1 MSLRVPDPGI
11 QCTVQASARD
21 GLRHAG
27 VPTCGPADPVSMAL
41 ANRLVGKPAAA
52 SCLEIAFGPASF
64 QFESQTQI
72 ALTGARAT
80 ARVGGVEQRFHTT
93 ISLKA
98 GDTLEIGPAS
108 AGARIYLAVSGE
120 LPADPFLGSASTYLP
135 AGFGGHEGRALRKGD
150 RLQTA
155 SVNGLPQLETPQ
167 ALRLPVSAS
176 YALRAVEGPDWIPG
190 AHRLTNAMY
199 HVTQRLSRMGAEIDG
214 DFPSFPD
221 AGLKPS
227 AAVFPGAL
235 QVTPQGRGFLL
246 LPDGQTTGGYPHLL
260 QVIRAD
266 RHLMGQLRPGD
277 SLRFL
282 MCTQAQA
289 EAALRAKQVL
299 LETWMPDFRL

>member
-1 MSLRVPDPGI
+1 MSLRVLDPGI
-11 QCTVQASARD
+11 QCTVQAAARD

-27 VPTCGPADPVSMAL
+27 VPACGPADPVSMAL
-41 ANRLVGKPAAA
+41 ANRLVGKPVAAP
-52 SCLEIAFGPASF
+52 CLEITFGPACF
-64 QFESQTQI
+64 RFESRTQI

-80 ARVGGVEQRFHTT
+80 ARVGGVERPFHTT

-98 GDTLEIGPAS
+98 GDMLELGPAS
-108 AGARIYLAVSGE
+108 AGARIYLAVSGD

-150 RLQTA
+150 HLRIA
-155 SVNGLPQLETPQ
+155 GIDGLPQLETPQ
-167 ALRLPVSAS
+167 ALQLPVSAS
-176 YALRAVEGPDWIPG
+176 YALRTVEGPDWPPG
-190 AHRLTNAMY
+190 THRLTNAVY
-199 HVTQRLSRMGAEIDG
+199 RVTPRLSRMGAEIDG

-227 AAVFPGAL
+227 AAVFPGTL

-246 LPDGQTTGGYPHLL
+246 LPDGQTTGGYRHLL

-282 MCTQAQA
+282 MCTQDQA